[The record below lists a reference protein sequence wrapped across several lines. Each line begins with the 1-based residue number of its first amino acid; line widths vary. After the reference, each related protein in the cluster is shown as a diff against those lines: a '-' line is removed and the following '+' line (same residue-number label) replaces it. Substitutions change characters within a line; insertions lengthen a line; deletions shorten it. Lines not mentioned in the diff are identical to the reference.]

1 MVSVRD
7 PLIAPP
13 NRVKENNNGNADPPR
28 DSGSADD
35 ETARLLAAWQISPE
49 THDHILRT
57 RILPAELDPF
67 LPEVIGG
74 KSTRPR
80 AILILGQTGAGKTHF
95 APRLLS
101 ALRQQQQEQGG
112 GGESLPSDW
121 DRSPRDDTSTS
132 RQRPQRRQG
141 RAAAGGKEEGG
152 PILHLIADT
161 YKRYHPHYAACLA
174 SARHADLAS
183 RVAGPAAARWLLAV
197 CERAADARAD
207 PVVVEAA
214 ARRPDEFRAVARA
227 FAARDYAVRVAVLA
241 VPAALSR
248 LGIAVRFW
256 ERLEAGKEGERRQER
271 ERERGGKEEE
281 GEEREGHGD
290 RGMPVRFT
298 PKAVHDAS
306 FEGVE
311 AVVGWLDEDGEA
323 GADREEEVEKEK
335 KKTKKKKEGGGELLD
350 RIVMV
355 RRGGEVV
362 YTNERA
368 ENGWAKEAA
377 ALGAL
382 RRERARALTDEE
394 RKTAEEGIRMLKSL
408 GDPKADREVEGI
420 EELMAG
426 LGIGDRTVSEMM
438 PFDAADFVKPADLGR
453 DDIHP

>member
-1 MVSVRD
+1 MVSARD
-7 PLIAPP
+7 PLVAPP
-13 NRVKENNNGNADPPR
+13 SRVRENNNGNADPPG

-35 ETARLLAAWQISPE
+35 ETTRLLAAWRISPE

-67 LPEVIGG
+67 LPEVGG

-95 APRLLS
+95 TPRLLS
-101 ALRQQQQEQGG
+101 ALRQQQQEEGGGGGGGGDDGGG
-112 GGESLPSDW
+112 GGEK
-121 DRSPRDDTSTS
+121 R
-132 RQRPQRRQG
+132 
-141 RAAAGGKEEGG
+141 

-174 SARHADLAS
+174 SARHAGLAS

-248 LGIAVRFW
+248 LGIA
-256 ERLEAGKEGERRQER
+256 Q
-271 ERERGGKEEE
+271 EEE
-281 GEEREGHGD
+281 QKEGHGD

-323 GADREEEVEKEK
+323 G
-335 KKTKKKKEGGGELLD
+335 GGELLD

-362 YTNERA
+362 YGNERA
-368 ENGWAKEAA
+368 ENGWVKEAA
-377 ALGAL
+377 ALAAL
-382 RRERARALTDEE
+382 RRERARGLTDEE

-408 GDPKADREVEGI
+408 GDPKADREVEEI